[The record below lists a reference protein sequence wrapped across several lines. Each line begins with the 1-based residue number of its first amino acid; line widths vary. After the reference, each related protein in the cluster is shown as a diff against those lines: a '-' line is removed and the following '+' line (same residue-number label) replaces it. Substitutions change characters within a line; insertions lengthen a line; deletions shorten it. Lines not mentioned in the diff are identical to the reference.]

1 MLVYPDELK
10 RLREARALTQEAL
23 AAKCGLSRK
32 TIQRI
37 ERGDVVRDETLA
49 FIAGALGVAVNEF
62 ADNTA
67 DSRTPLGQLGLRH
80 VRSGKH
86 VLNHLAQTDVGR
98 IDCDVDADG
107 EILEPLT
114 RLVTQLQ
121 GLMRESWG
129 APRPPISELPLLA
142 RLQAIAQMNDS
153 LTRLERAG
161 VRLFMG
167 HYYRYAVVKLGL
179 ADFSG
184 RDQRRPVVLTRLHL
198 ALSKRERLMVP
209 IDSEWRSGGEALDDL
224 TPQSD
229 FLTTSDEALVLL
241 YPKPPLAAAG
251 DDGDGYI
258 DGAFD
263 VVRR

>member
-1 MLVYPDELK
+1 MLVYPDELR

-37 ERGDVVRDETLA
+37 ERGEPVRDETLA
-49 FIAGALGVAVNEF
+49 FIAGALGVAVTDF

-67 DSRTPLGQLGLRH
+67 DSQTPAGQLGLRH

-86 VLNHLAQTDVGR
+86 VLNHLAQPDVGR
-98 IDCDVDADG
+98 IECDVDADG

-121 GLMRESWG
+121 GLIRENWG
-129 APRPPISELPLLA
+129 APRPQISELPLLA
-142 RLQAIAQMNDS
+142 RLQAIAEMNDS
-153 LTRLERAG
+153 LARLERAG

-198 ALSKRERLMVP
+198 SRSRRERLMVP
-209 IDSEWRSGGEALDDL
+209 IDTEWRGGGEALDDL
-224 TPQSD
+224 TPKSD

-241 YPKPPLAAAG
+241 YPKQPLEAASA
-251 DDGDGYI
+251 DGEGYI
-258 DGAFD
+258 AGAFD

>member
-10 RLREARALTQEAL
+10 RLREGRALTQEAL

-37 ERGDVVRDETLA
+37 ERGEPVRDETLA
-49 FIAGALGVAVNEF
+49 FIAGALGVAVTDF
-62 ADNTA
+62 ADNTS
-67 DSRTPLGQLGLRH
+67 DSHTPAGQLGLRH

-98 IDCDVDADG
+98 IECDVDADG
-107 EILEPLT
+107 EIIEPLT

-142 RLQAIAQMNDS
+142 RLQAIAEMNDS

-198 ALSKRERLMVP
+198 ARSTRERLMVP
-209 IDSEWRSGGEALDDL
+209 IDTEWRGGGEALDDL

-241 YPKPPLAAAG
+241 YPQPPLAAAR
-251 DDGDGYI
+251 DDGEGYI

>member
-37 ERGDVVRDETLA
+37 ERGEPVRDETLA
-49 FIAGALGVAVNEF
+49 FIAGALGVAVTDF

-67 DSRTPLGQLGLRH
+67 DSQTPVGQLGLRH

-107 EILEPLT
+107 EIIEPLT
-114 RLVTQLQ
+114 NLVSQLQ

-129 APRPPISELPLLA
+129 APRPAISELPLLS
-142 RLQAIAQMNDS
+142 RLQAIAAMNDS
-153 LTRLERAG
+153 LARLERAG
-161 VRLFMG
+161 VQLFMG

-198 ALSKRERLMVP
+198 ARSKRERLMVP
-209 IDSEWRSGGEALDDL
+209 IDTEWRGAADALDGP
-224 TPQSD
+224 TQPSD
-229 FLTTSDEALVLL
+229 FLTTSDEALVML
-241 YPKPPLAAAG
+241 YPKPPLATAT
-251 DDGDGYI
+251 DDAEGYI

>member
-1 MLVYPDELK
+1 MK

-23 AAKCGLSRK
+23 AARCGLSRK

-37 ERGDVVRDETLA
+37 ERGEPVRDETLA
-49 FIAGALGVAVNEF
+49 FIAGALGVPLTDF
-62 ADNTA
+62 ADDA
-67 DSRTPLGQLGLRH
+67 GDSQTPTGQLGLRH

-98 IDCDVDADG
+98 IECDVDADG
-107 EILEPLT
+107 EIIEPLT

-129 APRPPISELPLLA
+129 VARPPISELPLLA
-142 RLQAIAQMNDS
+142 RLQAIADMNDS
-153 LTRLERAG
+153 LVRLERSG

-167 HYYRYAVVKLGL
+167 HYYRFAVVKLGL

-198 ALSKRERLMVP
+198 TRSKRERLMVP
-209 IDSEWRSGGEALDDL
+209 IDTEWRGGADAMEDL
-224 TPQSD
+224 APQSD
-229 FLTTSDEALVLL
+229 FLTASEEALVLL
-241 YPKPPLAAAG
+241 YPKPPLRTAA
-251 DDGDGYI
+251 DDGEDYI

-263 VVRR
+263 VLKR